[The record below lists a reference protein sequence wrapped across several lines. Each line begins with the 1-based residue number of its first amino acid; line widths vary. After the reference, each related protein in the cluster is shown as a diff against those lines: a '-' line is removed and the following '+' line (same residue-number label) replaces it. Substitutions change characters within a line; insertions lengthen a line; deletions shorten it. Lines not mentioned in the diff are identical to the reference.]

1 MTQSNKLV
9 VAAGFAMSLA
19 ASAFAAD
26 NNRAYAAELLSDAG
40 ARVSLLDGGSGY
52 DKGGFMIGS
61 ADGQNSLYVFGSA
74 QIRYYANFRDTATEE
89 GENDE
94 NDFTHG
100 FENRLTR
107 LGVRGSVWDKNFTYQ
122 VRGEFN
128 NGGDFG
134 LETAFA
140 HYRWE
145 NGFGVMAGQFKHPLF
160 REAIVDNEYQ
170 LAVERSV
177 TEGLFTGGGY
187 TQGLQFTYE
196 SDAFRAWFGFTD
208 GVSSSNTPFNSGT
221 TRAGFTDGGEAD
233 YALNAR
239 GEFKV
244 MGSNWERFNDFTS
257 WKSAEDTGLIIG
269 AAIHWQS
276 SGDTGGTGGVDAD
289 GNEIPGLEAFYYTID
304 AQAEGQGWNAFA
316 AFLGA
321 RQDSDAENSDSTDNF
336 GLVIQAGIFV
346 TDQVELFGRWD
357 GIFFDGSGTD
367 GDEIDDQHFITAGV
381 NYYLSPES
389 HAAKLTADVVYA
401 VEQTA
406 GLFAVADTDAGIPGG
421 ALAGG
426 TNYGLL
432 GTTEDGEFAIRLQ
445 LQVVY

>member
-1 MTQSNKLV
+1 MTQTNKLV
-9 VAAGFAMSLA
+9 FAAGFAMSLA

-52 DKGGFMIGS
+52 DRGGFMIGS
-61 ADGQNSLYVFGSA
+61 ADGNNTLYVFGSA
-74 QIRYYANFRDTATEE
+74 QTRYYANFRDEDSA
-89 GENDE
+89 GEE

-100 FENRLTR
+100 FETR
-107 LGVRGSVWDKNFTYQ
+107 LARIGVRGSVWEKNFTYQ

-128 NGGDFG
+128 NTGEFG

-140 HYRWE
+140 HYRWD
-145 NGFGVMAGQFKHPLF
+145 NGFGILAGQFKHALF
-160 REAIVDNEYQ
+160 REAIIDNEYQ

-187 TQGLQFTYE
+187 SQGIQFTYE
-196 SDAFRAWFGFTD
+196 SDAFRLWAGFTD

-233 YALNAR
+233 YALNVR

-257 WKSAEDTGLIIG
+257 WKSAEDTGVIIG
-269 AAIHWQS
+269 AAVHWQQ
-276 SGDTGGTGGVDAD
+276 SGDTGGTGGVDGD
-289 GNEIPGLEAFYYTID
+289 GNEVPGLDALYYTLD
-304 AQAEGQGWNAFA
+304 VQAEGQGWNAFA

-321 RQDSDAENSDSTDNF
+321 HQDSDVEGVDGTDNF
-336 GLVIQAGIFV
+336 GGVVQGGIFV
-346 TDQVELFGRWD
+346 TDQVELFARWD
-357 GIFFDGSGTD
+357 GVFFDD
-367 GDEIDDQHFITAGV
+367 GEGEEDVDDQHFLTAGV

-389 HAAKLTADVVYA
+389 HAAKFTADVVYA
-401 VEQTA
+401 FESTA
-406 GLFAVADTDAGIPGG
+406 GFFAPADTDAGIPGG

-432 GTTEDGEFAIRLQ
+432 GDGDDGEFALRLQ